1 MIDSPLEAVLRRDR
15 AIVAAALAAI
25 AGLAWFYL
33 IEIGSA
39 MAEPVALP
47 GMGPSG
53 MADMAMAAPH
63 VRSRGDALTPALVPW
78 SAHEFLLMFLM
89 WAVMMAGMMTPS
101 VAPMMLIYARVARQA
116 QTRQMPFASTG
127 WFALGYLL
135 AWTGFAALATILQWT
150 LEQAALLTP
159 MMATASPSFG
169 GALLIIAGIYQWTP
183 LKEACL
189 GQCQSPL
196 LFIQNHGGFRG
207 QWRSTLTL
215 GLRHGAFCIGCCWGL
230 MLLLF
235 LGGVMNL
242 LWIAGLAALV
252 LIEKLVTRG
261 RILARI
267 VGIVFVA
274 AGLVLIKEGF

>member
-33 IEIGSA
+33 IEIGWA

-47 GMGPSG
+47 GTGPSG
-53 MADMAMAAPH
+53 IADMDMAAPH
-63 VRSRGDALTPALVPW
+63 GRSAGDALTPALVPW
-78 SAHEFLLMFLM
+78 SARESLLMFLM
-89 WAVMMAGMMTPS
+89 WAVMMVGMMTPS

-116 QTRQMPFASTG
+116 RTRQMPFASTG

-159 MMATASPSFG
+159 MMATASPAFG

-183 LKEACL
+183 LKDACL

-207 QWRSTLTL
+207 HWRSTLTL

-242 LWIAGLAALV
+242 LWIAALAALV
-252 LIEKLVTRG
+252 LTEKLVARG
-261 RILARI
+261 HILSRV
-267 VGIVFVA
+267 VGIVLVA
-274 AGLVLIKEGF
+274 AGLGLVIDRL